1 MSKVANKQQKVEL
14 EEDKTTKLGFENAPK
29 LFSKW
34 SYDDIKVHSVS
45 RRLKTPASST
55 ISPPNQRRLKCSCLT
70 PQADIKA
77 KSSEKPCVRLLKD

>member
-34 SYDDIKVHSVS
+34 SYDDIKVP
-45 RRLKTPASST
+45 LA
-55 ISPPNQRRLKCSCLT
+55 
-70 PQADIKA
+70 
-77 KSSEKPCVRLLKD
+77 